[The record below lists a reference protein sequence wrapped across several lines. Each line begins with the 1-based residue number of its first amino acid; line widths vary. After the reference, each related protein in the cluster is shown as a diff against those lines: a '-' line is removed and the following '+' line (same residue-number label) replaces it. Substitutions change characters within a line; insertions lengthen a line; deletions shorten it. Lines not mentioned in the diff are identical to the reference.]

1 MSPDLGTSCA
11 LRSRELQDRRFS
23 LLRLSMPATT
33 PMAPASGATD
43 SRSTVSM
50 GSGGC
55 TSARRAPL
63 GDDANPPVA
72 AAVFAVEEK
81 REISPPLSP

>member
-1 MSPDLGTSCA
+1 
-11 LRSRELQDRRFS
+11 
-23 LLRLSMPATT
+23 
-33 PMAPASGATD
+33 
-43 SRSTVSM
+43 M

-55 TSARRAPL
+55 TSARRVPL
-63 GDDANPPVA
+63 GDDANPLVA

>member
-1 MSPDLGTSCA
+1 VRAALAGAAGSPVLASQPLDASDHSDGPGKW
-11 LRSRELQDRRFS
+11 RHRFAVY
-23 LLRLSMPATT
+23 L
-33 PMAPASGATD
+33 
-43 SRSTVSM
+43 SM

-55 TSARRAPL
+55 TSARRVPL
-63 GDDANPPVA
+63 GDDANPLVA